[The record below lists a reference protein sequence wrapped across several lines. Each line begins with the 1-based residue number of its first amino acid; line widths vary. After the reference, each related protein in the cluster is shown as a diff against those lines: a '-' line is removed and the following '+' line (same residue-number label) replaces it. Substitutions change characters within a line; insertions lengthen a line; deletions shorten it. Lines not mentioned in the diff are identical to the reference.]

1 MPAKR
6 SNKTARVLNLI
17 TNSGEAEQAEQQAAA
32 PVPEEP
38 QTDTLTTKGND
49 KPAKE
54 TAKPA
59 KEKPKGTAS
68 KNTKAKDPAPT
79 EPPQPAAQPV
89 AEPAPSPA
97 LVQTPP
103 PAAPA
108 PVVPIVQ
115 NVREKEQALSED
127 IKSGLLEAL
136 SEAEAAEAP
145 STPAP
150 QEDTT
155 MPVADEAAS
164 EPPAA
169 ASQPEVDPEFAASE
183 PVAVPAIPDITEAPA
198 AELTPATEPTAI
210 EPPEPSP
217 EAAEAPAASP
227 AVPPAAEPTVQT
239 PQAPEPAPV
248 QPEPAVQE
256 PAKPAQ
262 SPQSK
267 DELFAPTGTTEVE
280 YTNVLQS
287 LVEDISPY
295 YICNMLQCNC
305 QRCIADMKALAL
317 TNLPSK
323 YVVLEKDHKA
333 AYMSVYAARYEKL
346 LSVQMMRACVIVNE
360 HPHH

>member
-38 QTDTLTTKGND
+38 QTNTTTKGND

-68 KNTKAKDPAPT
+68 KNTKAKDAAPA
-79 EPPQPAAQPV
+79 EPPQPAAQPA
-89 AEPAPSPA
+89 AEPVSSPA

-115 NVREKEQALSED
+115 NVREKEQALSDD

-145 STPAP
+145 SAPAP

-155 MPVADEAAS
+155 MPAADETAS

-169 ASQPEVDPEFAASE
+169 VSQPEVEPELAASE
-183 PVAVPAIPDITEAPA
+183 PVAVPATPDITEAPA

-217 EAAEAPAASP
+217 EAAEAPTVSP
-227 AVPPAAEPTVQT
+227 VAPPDAEPTTQT
-239 PQAPEPAPV
+239 PQAPEPAPA
-248 QPEPAVQE
+248 QPEPSAQE

-262 SPQSK
+262 PK
-267 DELFAPTGTTEVE
+267 DELYTPTGATEVE

-305 QRCIADMKALAL
+305 QRCIADMKAFAL

>member
-1 MPAKR
+1 MPA
-6 SNKTARVLNLI
+6 
-17 TNSGEAEQAEQQAAA
+17 
-32 PVPEEP
+32 
-38 QTDTLTTKGND
+38 
-49 KPAKE
+49 
-54 TAKPA
+54 
-59 KEKPKGTAS
+59 
-68 KNTKAKDPAPT
+68 
-79 EPPQPAAQPV
+79 
-89 AEPAPSPA
+89 
-97 LVQTPP
+97 
-103 PAAPA
+103 
-108 PVVPIVQ
+108 
-115 NVREKEQALSED
+115 
-127 IKSGLLEAL
+127 
-136 SEAEAAEAP
+136 
-145 STPAP
+145 
-150 QEDTT
+150 
-155 MPVADEAAS
+155 ADETAS

-169 ASQPEVDPEFAASE
+169 ALQPEVESE
-183 PVAVPAIPDITEAPA
+183 PAAVPATPDITEAPA
-198 AELTPATEPTAI
+198 AESISVTEPTAI
-210 EPPEPSP
+210 EPAEPSP

-267 DELFAPTGTTEVE
+267 DELYAPTGTTEVE

>member
-17 TNSGEAEQAEQQAAA
+17 TNSGEAEQGEQQAAA

-38 QTDTLTTKGND
+38 QTDTPTTKGND
-49 KPAKE
+49 KQAKE

-68 KNTKAKDPAPT
+68 KNAKIKDAAPA
-79 EPPQPAAQPV
+79 EPPQPAAQPA
-89 AEPAPSPA
+89 AEPVSSPA

-115 NVREKEQALSED
+115 NVREKEQALSDD

-145 STPAP
+145 SAPAP

-155 MPVADEAAS
+155 MPAADETAS

-169 ASQPEVDPEFAASE
+169 ASQPEVEPELAASE
-183 PVAVPAIPDITEAPA
+183 PVAVPATPDIAEAPA
-198 AELTPATEPTAI
+198 EEPISVTDPTAV
-210 EPPEPSP
+210 EPVEPSP
-217 EAAEAPAASP
+217 EAAEVPTASP
-227 AVPPAAEPTVQT
+227 AAPPVAEPTTQT
-239 PQAPEPAPV
+239 PQAPEPAPA
-248 QPEPAVQE
+248 QPEPSAQE

-262 SPQSK
+262 PK
-267 DELFAPTGTTEVE
+267 DELYTPTGATEVE

>member
-38 QTDTLTTKGND
+38 QTNTTTKGND

-54 TAKPA
+54 TSKPA

-68 KNTKAKDPAPT
+68 KNTKAKDPTPT

-89 AEPAPSPA
+89 AAPAPSPA
-97 LVQTPP
+97 PVQTPP

-155 MPVADEAAS
+155 MPVADETAS

-169 ASQPEVDPEFAASE
+169 ALQPEVEPELAASE
-183 PVAVPAIPDITEAPA
+183 PAAVPATPDITEAPA
-198 AELTPATEPTAI
+198 AEPISVPETTAI
-210 EPPEPSP
+210 ASVEPSP

-227 AVPPAAEPTVQT
+227 AVPPDAEPPAQS
-239 PQAPEPAPV
+239 PQAPESASA
-248 QPEPAVQE
+248 QPEPTVQE

-262 SPQSK
+262 SPQPK
-267 DELFAPTGTTEVE
+267 AELYTPTGATEVE

>member
-38 QTDTLTTKGND
+38 QTNTTTKGND

-54 TAKPA
+54 TSKPA

-68 KNTKAKDPAPT
+68 KNTKAKDPTPT
-79 EPPQPAAQPV
+79 EPPQPAAQPA
-89 AEPAPSPA
+89 AEPVPSPA
-97 LVQTPP
+97 PVQTPP

-115 NVREKEQALSED
+115 NVREKEQALSDD

-145 STPAP
+145 SAPAP

-183 PVAVPAIPDITEAPA
+183 PAAVPATPDIAEAPA
-198 AELTPATEPTAI
+198 EEPISVTAPI
-210 EPPEPSP
+210 AVEPVEPSP
-217 EAAEAPAASP
+217 EAAEVPTASP
-227 AVPPAAEPTVQT
+227 AAPPVAEPTT
-239 PQAPEPAPV
+239 HAPQAPEPAPA

-267 DELFAPTGTTEVE
+267 DELYAPTGTTEVE

>member
-38 QTDTLTTKGND
+38 QTNTTTKGND

-54 TAKPA
+54 TSKPA
-59 KEKPKGTAS
+59 KEKPKGTTS
-68 KNTKAKDPAPT
+68 KNTKAKNPTPT

-89 AEPAPSPA
+89 AEPAPSPVP
-97 LVQTPP
+97 VQTPP

-150 QEDTT
+150 QEDTI
-155 MPVADEAAS
+155 MPAADATAS

-169 ASQPEVDPEFAASE
+169 ALQPEVEPELAASE
-183 PVAVPAIPDITEAPA
+183 PAAVPATPDITEAPA
-198 AELTPATEPTAI
+198 AEPTAI

-217 EAAEAPAASP
+217 EAAEAPAAST

-239 PQAPEPAPV
+239 PQAPESASA
-248 QPEPAVQE
+248 QPEPTVQE

-262 SPQSK
+262 SPQPK
-267 DELFAPTGTTEVE
+267 AELYTPTGATEVE

>member
-17 TNSGEAEQAEQQAAA
+17 TNSGEAEQGEQQAAA

-38 QTDTLTTKGND
+38 QTDTPTTKGND

-68 KNTKAKDPAPT
+68 KNAKAKDAAPA
-79 EPPQPAAQPV
+79 EPPQPAAQPA
-89 AEPAPSPA
+89 AEPVSSPA

-183 PVAVPAIPDITEAPA
+183 PAAVPATPDIAEAPA
-198 AELTPATEPTAI
+198 EEPISVTDPTAV
-210 EPPEPSP
+210 EPVEPSP
-217 EAAEAPAASP
+217 EAAEVPTASP
-227 AVPPAAEPTVQT
+227 AAPPIAEPTTQT
-239 PQAPEPAPV
+239 PQAPEPAPA
-248 QPEPAVQE
+248 QPEPSAQE

-262 SPQSK
+262 PK
-267 DELFAPTGTTEVE
+267 DELYTPTGATEVE

-346 LSVQMMRACVIVNE
+346 LSVQMMRACIIVNE

>member
-38 QTDTLTTKGND
+38 QTNTTTKGND

-54 TAKPA
+54 TSKPA

-68 KNTKAKDPAPT
+68 KNTKAKDPTPT

-89 AEPAPSPA
+89 AAPAPSPA
-97 LVQTPP
+97 PVQTPP

-145 STPAP
+145 STPVP
-150 QEDTT
+150 QEDTI
-155 MPVADEAAS
+155 MPAADETASEPPDAALQPEVEPELAAS
-164 EPPAA
+164 EPA
-169 ASQPEVDPEFAASE
+169 
-183 PVAVPAIPDITEAPA
+183 AVPATPDITEAPA
-198 AELTPATEPTAI
+198 AESISVAEPTAI
-210 EPPEPSP
+210 EPAEPFL
-217 EAAEAPAASP
+217 EAAEAPVASP
-227 AVPPAAEPTVQT
+227 AVPPDAEPPAQS
-239 PQAPEPAPV
+239 PQAPESASA
-248 QPEPAVQE
+248 QPEPTVQE

-262 SPQSK
+262 SPQPK
-267 DELFAPTGTTEVE
+267 AELYTPTGATEVE

>member
-38 QTDTLTTKGND
+38 QTNTTTKGND

-68 KNTKAKDPAPT
+68 KNAKAKDAAPA
-79 EPPQPAAQPV
+79 EPPQPAAQPA
-89 AEPAPSPA
+89 AEPVSSPA

-155 MPVADEAAS
+155 MPVTDEAAS

-169 ASQPEVDPEFAASE
+169 TSQPEVDPEFAASE
-183 PVAVPAIPDITEAPA
+183 PAAVPAIPDITEAPA

-227 AVPPAAEPTVQT
+227 AVPPAPEPAGQT
-239 PQAPEPAPV
+239 PQTPEPASS

-267 DELFAPTGTTEVE
+267 AELYTPTGATEVE